1 MKIHS
6 RANAKNKKASGFQ
19 IISHF
24 YLIVFMCRHGSEGV
38 KSEHATINGPHFWMH
53 LFLVKFMCLVLAC
66 QVRVTV
72 RDSGVC
78 KSVFLWRFSSANKLL
93 LFLDFFTGQLGWFQI
108 NSFVATLCVW
118 CVTSIQMGVKSHTKQ
133 FSCCA
138 IFFVFMLCCC
148 CCCCLGVVCFCRII
162 FKRLTDKISF
172 HINTKKT
179 FYRIPDKCTVPDM
192 LDSRDT
198 PGHHFHR
205 LGSPDQTLFDIRGFL
220 RMYSSGHVGLEGN
233 SRADRQVGKATLT
246 NDSRFRGS

>member
-1 MKIHS
+1 
-6 RANAKNKKASGFQ
+6 
-19 IISHF
+19 
-24 YLIVFMCRHGSEGV
+24 
-38 KSEHATINGPHFWMH
+38 
-53 LFLVKFMCLVLAC
+53 
-66 QVRVTV
+66 
-72 RDSGVC
+72 
-78 KSVFLWRFSSANKLL
+78 
-93 LFLDFFTGQLGWFQI
+93 
-108 NSFVATLCVW
+108 
-118 CVTSIQMGVKSHTKQ
+118 MGVKSHTKQ

-205 LGSPDQTLFDIRGFL
+205 LGSPDQTLFDNQRFL
-220 RMYSSGHVGLEGN
+220 WMYSPGHVGLKA
-233 SRADRQVGKATLT
+233 SQTTIISTLFADCRWVAWTCPK
-246 NDSRFRGS
+246 SPFWIR